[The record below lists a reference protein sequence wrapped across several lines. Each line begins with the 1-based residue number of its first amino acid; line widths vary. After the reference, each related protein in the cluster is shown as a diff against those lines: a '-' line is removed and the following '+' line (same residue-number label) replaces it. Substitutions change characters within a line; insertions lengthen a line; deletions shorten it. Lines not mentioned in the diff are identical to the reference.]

1 MNNKR
6 WYDQEPTISLAVSLI
21 QNSKQDTQLE
31 CAKLIKEKAQDYGVV
46 LQSNLFGAFNYVLHR
61 WYDINEE
68 LSEAFGYLKEA
79 DEDTRKQIA
88 IEIIAFLEK
97 AETLQN
103 GN

>member
-31 CAKLIKEKAQDYGVV
+31 CAKLIKEKAQDHGVI
-46 LQSNLFGAFNYVLHR
+46 LQNNLFGAFNYVLHR

-68 LSEAFGYLKEA
+68 LSEAFGYLKAA
-79 DEDTRKQIA
+79 DDETRKQIA
-88 IEIIAFLEK
+88 IDIISFLEK
-97 AETLQN
+97 SETLQN
-103 GN
+103 ET